1 MTAAVNRSRTG
12 VVLSIITMCILAWA
26 YLLHLA
32 ATMPPM
38 ISGAMAMRMAMPSIH
53 AWGLPDF
60 MAMFVM
66 WSVMMVAMML
76 PSATPMILLY
86 VKINR
91 NRELH
96 GRIRNSG
103 GLFSG
108 GYLLVW
114 IAFSVFATLLNWG
127 LHLSGNL
134 TSMMGRATPVVA
146 GITLLG
152 AGLFQFS
159 PLKYAC
165 LNHCRSPIGF
175 LLTHWREGRLGTV
188 RMGIDHGLYCL
199 GCCWALMVL
208 LFVLGVMNLLWIA
221 ALTLFVL
228 AEKVVPAGHLLGRI
242 AGLFMIAWGGWL
254 IGLAV

>member
-1 MTAAVNRSRTG
+1 VR
-12 VVLSIITMCILAWA
+12 VVLSIISMCVLAWA
-26 YLLHLA
+26 YLIHLA
-32 ATMPPM
+32 ATTPPM
-38 ISGAMAMRMAMPSIH
+38 TSGATAMSLAMPSSH

-60 MAMFVM
+60 TAMFVM

-76 PSATPMILLY
+76 PSATPVILLY
-86 VKINR
+86 AKINR

-96 GRIRNSG
+96 GRTRNSV
-103 GLFSG
+103 GLFIG

-114 IAFSVFATLLNWG
+114 IGFSIFATLLNWG
-127 LHLSGNL
+127 LHLGGYL

-146 GITLLG
+146 GVALLG

-165 LNHCRSPIGF
+165 LTNCRSPVGF
-175 LLTHWREGRLGTV
+175 LLAHWREGWAGTA
-188 RMGIDHGLYCL
+188 RMGIHHGLYCL
-199 GCCWALMVL
+199 GCCWLLMVL

-221 ALTLFVL
+221 ALTMFVL

-242 AGLFMIAWGGWL
+242 AGLFMIAWGAWL
-254 IGLAV
+254 ISLAA